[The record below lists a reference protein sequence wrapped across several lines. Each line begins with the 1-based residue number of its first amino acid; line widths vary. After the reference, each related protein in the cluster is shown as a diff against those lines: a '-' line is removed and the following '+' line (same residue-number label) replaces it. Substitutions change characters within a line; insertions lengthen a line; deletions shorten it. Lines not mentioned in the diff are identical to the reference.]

1 MEGMPFRKAHE
12 VVGKAV
18 VFAEKQKLQLFQ
30 LDIKDLQKFSKLIK
44 SDVYSF
50 LDPEKTIYT
59 RNMIGG
65 TSPKQ
70 VIRQVKKAKIKLK
83 SRK

>member
-1 MEGMPFRKAHE
+1 MKE
-12 VVGKAV
+12 
-18 VFAEKQKLQLFQ
+18 
-30 LDIKDLQKFSKLIK
+30 KFSKLIK

-50 LDPEKTIYT
+50 LDPKKTIYT